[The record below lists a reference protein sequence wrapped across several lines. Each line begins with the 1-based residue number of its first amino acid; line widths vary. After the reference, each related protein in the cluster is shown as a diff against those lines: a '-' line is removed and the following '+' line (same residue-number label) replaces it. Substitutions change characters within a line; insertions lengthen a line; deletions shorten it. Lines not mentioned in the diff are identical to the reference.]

1 MSMRTVL
8 VLPAWYPTARQPL
21 AGSFVADH
29 VRAAAAQGHQM
40 VVLADEGPSD
50 DVRGLVRLSEG
61 SEHGVRVFRFAYRPR
76 AVRVAGVGAALRVAR
91 RLRREG
97 HSVDVLHAH
106 IHRMAWVAVLAGLVL
121 RRPVVMSEHSSE
133 WPRRLLTAAQ
143 VRRAKIAFGRAAL
156 VCPVNRQLQRAIQA
170 YGIRARFRVVPNTV
184 DTGIF
189 RPAAARGAE
198 TGIRLVNVALH
209 VEVKALDVLLHAVAL
224 LTDQRPELTLELVG
238 EGPTTPALQELT
250 AELGLEGRVRF
261 AGALAP
267 AEVADRLRAS
277 DVFVLSSRSENLPL
291 AVLEALCCGLPVVA
305 TSVGG
310 VSEAVGQDGALVP
323 SDDPAELARAVEEVI
338 AHLDRFDRDDI
349 ARRGAARWSFA
360 AVGALWDEIYR
371 SLARR

>member
-29 VRAAAAQGHQM
+29 VRAAAAGSPDGCARGRGAQRRRARARPAIGRERARGQS
-40 VVLADEGPSD
+40 LP
-50 DVRGLVRLSEG
+50 VRIPPARCAGRWCGG
-61 SEHGVRVFRFAYRPR
+61 S
-76 AVRVAGVGAALRVAR
+76 AARCEAA
-91 RLRREG
+91 RREG

-106 IHRMAWVAVLAGLVL
+106 VHRMAWVAVLAGLVL
-121 RRPVVMSEHSSE
+121 RRPVVVSEHSSE

-261 AGALAP
+261 AGRSRRRRSPTGSEPRMCSCSLA
-267 AEVADRLRAS
+267 
-277 DVFVLSSRSENLPL
+277 
-291 AVLEALCCGLPVVA
+291 
-305 TSVGG
+305 
-310 VSEAVGQDGALVP
+310 
-323 SDDPAELARAVEEVI
+323 
-338 AHLDRFDRDDI
+338 
-349 ARRGAARWSFA
+349 AARTCLS
-360 AVGALWDEIYR
+360 R
-371 SLARR
+371 C